1 LDEAERLAAAGQFES
16 EPIVAAMG
24 NKLRAAG
31 ITRIDYVTLA
41 DPATLAEVPRI
52 EGRAVALIACFVG
65 TTRLIDNRL
74 LGPDVWR
81 A

>member
-1 LDEAERLAAAGQFES
+1 LVTAGEVES
-16 EPIVAAMG
+16 ETIVAAMR
-24 NKLRAAG
+24 NILRTAG
-31 ITRIDYVTLA
+31 ITRIDYAALA
-41 DPATLAEVPRI
+41 DPETLAEVPRV

-74 LGPDVWR
+74 LGPEIWR